1 MSFTTYIDDLGKF
14 SVLKEKMSFMDQL
27 KHIGNYFYINNYPVK
42 FLLVPKEEHIE
53 FTLMYE
59 QYKICTIVID
69 DRQTDELD
77 TINKS
82 INFVNEVC
90 MKHTLYHDFF
100 VWLEKYLD
108 ETKDLNFILEER
120 KNKYKLLCCFKDK
133 HSDKEY
139 QITIGYKGTHDCH
152 ITYYS
157 PNFKMYTAVCAI
169 NELAPSVYEMVY
181 YGQRWIDR
189 LIMKFI

>member
-53 FTLMYE
+53 FILMYE

-90 MKHTLYHDFF
+90 MKPTSYYDFLYGWKNTL
-100 VWLEKYLD
+100 
-108 ETKDLNFILEER
+108 
-120 KNKYKLLCCFKDK
+120 
-133 HSDKEY
+133 
-139 QITIGYKGTHDCH
+139 
-152 ITYYS
+152 
-157 PNFKMYTAVCAI
+157 
-169 NELAPSVYEMVY
+169 
-181 YGQRWIDR
+181 
-189 LIMKFI
+189 MKQKS